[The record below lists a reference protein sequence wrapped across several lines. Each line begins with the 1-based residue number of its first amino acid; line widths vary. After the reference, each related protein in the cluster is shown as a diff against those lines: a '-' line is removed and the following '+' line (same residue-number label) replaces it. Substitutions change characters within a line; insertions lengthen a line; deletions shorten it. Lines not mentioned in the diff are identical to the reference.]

1 MKKNQGFS
9 IMELIITLGLL
20 SIFSLLIFPLL
31 RVSNTL
37 NTSLVK
43 QSLFEKDGIKI
54 ISLIES
60 TIEDSNISNDEYVG
74 KEYVENG
81 AIVLN
86 YNREIHSGLNENFF
100 KKKSSK
106 GNVLFLEFPTS
117 DGKNIYSTFLIYH
130 IFLGE
135 LRVIECKKIRN
146 EVFVINSNSILE
158 GIHGGFKK
166 TKSGIIIDIKILD
179 SDFLKNRNLRGY
191 ANFKKAF
198 KK

>member
-9 IMELIITLGLL
+9 LLEFILTLGLL

-31 RVSNTL
+31 RISNTL

-60 TIEDSNISNDEYVG
+60 SIEDSNISYEEYTG

-86 YNREIHSGLNENFF
+86 YDKEIQLGLKEEFF
-100 KKKSSK
+100 KKKVSK
-106 GNVLFLEFPTS
+106 GNILFLEFPTS
-117 DGKNIYSTFLIYH
+117 DGNNLYSSFLIYQLY
-130 IFLGE
+130 FGE
-135 LRVIECKKIRN
+135 LRVIEGKKFRN
-146 EVFVINSNSILE
+146 EVYIDNSNSIHNKVYGYFE
-158 GIHGGFKK
+158 K
-166 TKSGIIIDIKILD
+166 TKSGIIINIEILD

-191 ANFKKAF
+191 ANFKKPI